1 MRPCAARA
9 EARNPTADSEI
20 PPSPTHLFRPSTA
33 GRGLDKDW
41 LVRALVVIPA
51 YNEAANIAAVVAG
64 IRAVFSGD
72 VLVIDDGSEDTTAA
86 EAVRA
91 GATILQH
98 SCNLGIGATVQT
110 GFLYALEH
118 GYDLVV
124 RLDGD
129 GQHDP
134 AYIPQFI
141 EILAA
146 GAADIV
152 VGSRFL
158 GRQGYQSTVI
168 RRVGIVILGVIS
180 ALVGTRV
187 TDPTSGYW
195 GLNRRAVQL
204 LARQQP
210 DDYPETQAL
219 VLARRA
225 GCRIQEIPV
234 VMQARSAG
242 QSSIAGVLHGGFYM
256 LKVIFA
262 VLIERLRSR

>member
-1 MRPCAARA
+1 
-9 EARNPTADSEI
+9 
-20 PPSPTHLFRPSTA
+20 
-33 GRGLDKDW
+33 
-41 LVRALVVIPA
+41 VRTLIVIPA
-51 YNEAANIAAVVAG
+51 YNEASNVMTVVAG

-72 VLVIDDGSEDTTAA
+72 VLVIDDGSEDTTAS
-86 EAVRA
+86 EAARA
-91 GATILQH
+91 GATVLQH

-110 GFLYALEH
+110 GFLYALAH
-118 GYDLVV
+118 GYDSVV

-134 AYIPQFI
+134 SYIPRFL

-158 GRQGYQSTVI
+158 GREGYQSTVM
-168 RRVGIVILGVIS
+168 RRVGIIILGVIS
-180 ALVGTRV
+180 ALAGTRV

-195 GLNRRAVQL
+195 GLNHRAVQL
-204 LARQQP
+204 LAHQQP
-210 DDYPETQAL
+210 DDYPETQGL

-242 QSSIAGVLHGGFYM
+242 ESSIAGILHAGFYM

>member
-1 MRPCAARA
+1 VAVR
-9 EARNPTADSEI
+9 
-20 PPSPTHLFRPSTA
+20 SPAPRLPLCLSTA
-33 GRGLDKDW
+33 GHGLDKDW
-41 LVRALVVIPA
+41 PVRALIVIPA
-51 YNEAANIAAVVAG
+51 YNEAANIAAVVGG
-64 IRAVFSGD
+64 IRSVVSGD

-86 EAVRA
+86 EAARA
-91 GATILQH
+91 GATVLQH

-118 GYDLVV
+118 GYDLVL

-134 AYIPQFI
+134 AYIPQFL
-141 EILAA
+141 EILAG

-168 RRVGIVILGVIS
+168 RRVGIVILGLIS
-180 ALVGTRV
+180 ALVGTRL

-195 GLNRRAVQL
+195 GLNRRALLL
-204 LARQQP
+204 LAHQQP
-210 DDYPETQAL
+210 DDYPETQGL
-219 VLARRA
+219 VLATRA

-234 VMQARSAG
+234 VMQARIAG

>member
-1 MRPCAARA
+1 MR
-9 EARNPTADSEI
+9 TLI
-20 PPSPTHLFRPSTA
+20 
-33 GRGLDKDW
+33 
-41 LVRALVVIPA
+41 VIPA
-51 YNEAANIAAVVAG
+51 YNEASNIMALVTG
-64 IRAVFSGD
+64 IRATFGGD
-72 VLVIDDGSEDTTAA
+72 VVVIDDGSEDATAA
-86 EAVRA
+86 EARRA
-91 GATILQH
+91 GAQVLQH

-110 GFLYALEH
+110 GFLYALAH

-134 AYIPQFI
+134 SCIPQFL
-141 EILAA
+141 ELLSA

-158 GRQGYQSTVI
+158 GRAGYQSTVV
-168 RRVGIVILGVIS
+168 RRIGIVILSVIS

-195 GLNRRAVQL
+195 GLNRRALQL
-204 LARQQP
+204 LARHQP
-210 DDYPETQAL
+210 DDYPETQGL

-225 GCRIQEIPV
+225 GCRIREIPV

-242 QSSIAGVLHGGFYM
+242 QSFLTGVLHSGFYM
-256 LKVIFA
+256 LKVVLA
-262 VLIERLRSR
+262 VLIERLRPR